1 MIPFIDILDRIGK
14 KAYRIF
20 LYWIQDILRQLVKH
34 FKKSQNRKENKS
46 PKSKYWTK
54 EIQEYNNNLFFSKT
68 KEAKN
73 QTVIAS

>member
-1 MIPFIDILDRIGK
+1 MFLFNLVWFIPGDIMIPFIDILDRIGK

-46 PKSKYWTK
+46 PKSKY
-54 EIQEYNNNLFFSKT
+54 
-68 KEAKN
+68 
-73 QTVIAS
+73 